1 MREFNVI
8 QEEPRT
14 RGRFIGLCGE
24 LRVSI
29 EVVSGLHVGSGQL
42 PIKADEEE
50 LQELPKK
57 ADFLAAAREL
67 AQTIE
72 LDYWPFPSIEGRA
85 VIPGS
90 SVKGN
95 VRARLELSFKEK
107 DGRFRSCFT
116 ETGRFQKGPSKD
128 GSWRHFK
135 IWESSVKQNRIV
147 PRKGKGSQCDFVR
160 GEQEKVCL
168 LCDLFGTTGLIG
180 LLEFS
185 DFTLSEGRLSP
196 QQFQYGLKLLIAKV
210 GSVFTGKVRFMNLKP
225 EELGLVLWGMGL
237 RDGRIG
243 REVLMGRL
251 KYVGPIG
258 KIRYRLDALKLSQF
272 SEQLK
277 LDSTEIKAG
286 DEVQADDRLV
296 KELVELARRA
306 YEGELKDIEEVSPK
320 R

>member
-1 MREFNVI
+1 MRRFNVI
-8 QEEPRT
+8 QEQPRT
-14 RGRFIGLCGE
+14 RGRFTGLCGD
-24 LRVSI
+24 LQVSI

-42 PIKADEEE
+42 PIKVDEE
-50 LQELPKK
+50 K
-57 ADFLAAAREL
+57 L

-72 LDYWPFPSIEGRA
+72 LDYWSFPLVNERA

-107 DGRFRSCFT
+107 DGWFRSCFT

-135 IWESSVKQNRIV
+135 IWEPSVKQNRIV
-147 PRKGKGSQCDFVR
+147 PRKGGGSQCDL
-160 GEQEKVCL
+160 GEGGKVCL
-168 LCDLFGTTGLIG
+168 LCNLFGTTGLIG

-185 DFTLSEGRLSP
+185 DFILSEGRLYP
-196 QQFQYGLKLLIAKV
+196 QEFKYGLKLLVAETD
-210 GSVFTGKVRFMNLKP
+210 SVFTGKVRFVNLKP
-225 EELGLVLWGMGL
+225 EELGLILWGMGL

-258 KIRYRLDALKLSQF
+258 KVKYRLDALKLSQF

-277 LDSTEIKAG
+277 LDSVEIKAG
-286 DEVQADDRLV
+286 DEVGADDRLA
-296 KELVELARRA
+296 KELVELARRT
-306 YEGELKDIEEVSPK
+306 YEGELEDIDEVSLK
-320 R
+320 

>member
-1 MREFNVI
+1 MRRFNVI
-8 QEEPRT
+8 QEQPRT
-14 RGRFIGLCGE
+14 RGRFTGLCGD
-24 LRVSI
+24 LQVSI

-42 PIKADEEE
+42 PIKVDEE
-50 LQELPKK
+50 K
-57 ADFLAAAREL
+57 L

-72 LDYWPFPSIEGRA
+72 LDYWSFPLVNERA

-107 DGRFRSCFT
+107 DGWFRSCFT

-135 IWESSVKQNRIV
+135 IWEPSVKQNRIV
-147 PRKGKGSQCDFVR
+147 PREGKGSQCDFVK
-160 GEQEKVCL
+160 GKQERVCL

-185 DFTLSEGRLSP
+185 DFILSEGRLSP
-196 QQFQYGLKLLIAKV
+196 QKFKYGLKLLVAEI
-210 GSVFTGKVRFMNLKP
+210 GSVFTGKVWFMNLKP

-243 REVLMGRL
+243 RGVLMGRL

-258 KIRYRLDALKLSQF
+258 KVRYRLDTFKLSQF

-277 LDSTEIKAG
+277 LDSVEIKAG
-286 DEVQADDRLV
+286 DEVQADDQLA
-296 KELVELARRA
+296 KELVELARRT
-306 YEGELKDIEEVSPK
+306 YGGELEDIDEVSLK
-320 R
+320 